1 MTWRPGQEGTR
12 QQNPWEMGEG
22 WRDEGGDEG
31 GGGRGEGKVVGE
43 EREGEQERCAV
54 GEAVEGGRKRMEDD
68 GQAVM
73 SVKCGREVQ
82 NEEMSR
88 DNKEK
93 DGFSKDSVAATTDS
107 ERIRH
112 KHLHKE
118 AHHLVGDESLRPQPH
133 PPSPPS
139 TEDGKTQLRR
149 QARESWERYIVG
161 TIGRLLPKENP
172 LCEGW
177 RWDMRVGRVG
187 TVKTYAPFVDHVVAD
202 VECRPIPSTGAV

>member
-1 MTWRPGQEGTR
+1 MR
-12 QQNPWEMGEG
+12 QQNPWEMGKG

-43 EREGEQERCAV
+43 EREEEWERCGV
-54 GEAVEGGRKRMEDD
+54 GERDGRGRKRMEDD
-68 GQAVM
+68 GQVVIGEM
-73 SVKCGREVQ
+73 SLKCVSGSCEIQ
-82 NEEMSR
+82 KEEMSK
-88 DNKEK
+88 DKKEK
-93 DGFSKDSVAATTDS
+93 DGFSKESVAATTDS
-107 ERIRH
+107 EKIRH
-112 KHLHKE
+112 KHLPISHKK

-149 QARESWERYIVG
+149 QARKSWESYIVG